1 MLGNGLCT
9 RPVALECR
17 MESACETCAYFKTGP
32 EFVPVLLR
40 QRDHARDQ
48 GDTDRTALFDGL
60 LTRAGGGLSLT
71 AITRITPTV
80 GHSQPHSGHDYRSE
94 LLEHGGRP

>member
-1 MLGNGLCT
+1 
-9 RPVALECR
+9 

-48 GDTDRTALFDGL
+48 GDASRTALFDGL
-60 LTRAGGGLSLT
+60 LTRAGEAS
-71 AITRITPTV
+71 P
-80 GHSQPHSGHDYRSE
+80 
-94 LLEHGGRP
+94 